1 MLEQTRPDGHGRAR
15 GLVSSRVSGKRVD
28 AATFAPSSALAEFV
42 ETYWMTRWNLD
53 GQAPHVAE
61 LITDPCVHVAFEA
74 GKSRVVGVN
83 TKLFRRELSGSGL
96 IRAVKLKAGAAKVV
110 LPHGSIAAWND
121 TVTPLREVFS
131 QTERLERR
139 VLSGTDQQGFAAL
152 EKWLRTVMQP
162 ADSQVRLAIA
172 VVERITRSADVT
184 TVKQVCSLAG
194 LSTRPLQR
202 LFRDFVGVSPKW
214 VIRRQ
219 RLRDVALRLERGGS
233 ASLAELAADLGYAD
247 HAHLTRD
254 FKRAT
259 GRAPSAF
266 ARAVWE

>member
-15 GLVSSRVSGKRVD
+15 GLVSSRVSGQRVE
-28 AATFAPSSALAEFV
+28 AATFAPSPALAGVV

-53 GQAPHVAE
+53 GQPSHLVE
-61 LITDPCVHVAFEA
+61 VLTDPCVHVAFEA

-83 TKLFRRELSGSGL
+83 TKLFRRELLGAGL
-96 IRAVKLKAGAAKVV
+96 IRAVKLKAGAGRAL
-110 LPHGSIAAWND
+110 LPQRSITAWND
-121 TVTPLREVFS
+121 RVTPLREVFS
-131 QTERLERR
+131 GAGALERR
-139 VLSGTDQQGFAAL
+139 VLSGTDQQGFVEL
-152 EKWLRTVMQP
+152 EAWLGATLRP
-162 ADSQVRLAIA
+162 GDAQVRLAVG
-172 VVERITRSADVT
+172 VVERITKSTDVT
-184 TVKQVCSLAG
+184 TVKQVCGLAG

-219 RLRDVALRLERGGS
+219 RLRDLALRLERGGS
-233 ASLAELAADLGYAD
+233 ASLADLAADLGYAD

-259 GRAPSAF
+259 GRAPSEF
-266 ARAVWE
+266 ARAVWK

>member
-15 GLVSSRVSGKRVD
+15 GLVSSRVSGKRVE
-28 AATFAPSSALAEFV
+28 AATFKPSSALADVV
-42 ETYWMTRWNLD
+42 ETYWMTRWDLE
-53 GQAPHVAE
+53 GQPPHVVE
-61 LITDPCVHVAFEA
+61 VLTDPCVHVAFEA

-83 TKLFRRELSGSGL
+83 TKLFRRELSGAGL
-96 IRAVKLKAGAAKVV
+96 IRAVKLKAGAARV
-110 LPHGSIAAWND
+110 LLPPRSVATWND
-121 TVTPLREVFS
+121 TVTPLREVFPKAV
-131 QTERLERR
+131 ERH
-139 VLSGTDQQGFAAL
+139 VLSKADQQGFAAL
-152 EKWLRTVMQP
+152 EAWLLATMRPVE
-162 ADSQVRLAIA
+162 AQVRLAVG
-172 VVERITRSADVT
+172 VVERITRSTDIT

-219 RLRDVALRLERGGS
+219 RLRDVALRLERGGA

-254 FKRAT
+254 FTRAT
-259 GRAPSAF
+259 GRSPSTF
-266 ARAVWE
+266 ARVVWE

>member
-15 GLVSSRVSGKRVD
+15 GLVSSRVSGKRVE
-28 AATFAPSSALAEFV
+28 AATFAPSSALAEVV

-83 TKLFRRELSGSGL
+83 TKLFRRELSGTGL
-96 IRAVKLKAGAAKVV
+96 IRAVKLRAGAAKVL
-110 LPHGSIAAWND
+110 LPRGPIAAWND
-121 TVTPLREVFS
+121 TVTPLREVFPKAV
-131 QTERLERR
+131 ERL
-139 VLSGTDQQGFAAL
+139 VLSGTDQQAFAEL
-152 EKWLRTVMQP
+152 EHWLHATMRPV
-162 ADSQVRLAIA
+162 DSEVRLAVG
-172 VVERITRSADVT
+172 VVERITRSTDIT
-184 TVKQVCSLAG
+184 TVKQVCALAG

-233 ASLAELAADLGYAD
+233 GSLAELAADLGYAD

-259 GRAPSAF
+259 GRVPSVF